1 VAPAPIEN
9 RINAHPMVE
18 LSIVSGVG
26 QVSAYAMVVLAETL
40 RPRQNDASLRQEVE
54 QELTRLLDSING
66 SVADYERLQMIV
78 IAQEP
83 WSIENGCLTPTMKIK
98 RARIE
103 ALAQPQMER
112 WYNDKQKVL
121 WM

>member
-1 VAPAPIEN
+1 
-9 RINAHPMVE
+9 
-18 LSIVSGVG
+18 
-26 QVSAYAMVVLAETL
+26 L